1 MSKREREG
9 FLWILLAAAG
19 FAFIP
24 TIVKTVYSNSN
35 FEPLDLALWRFIV
48 AVPLMWLLVKIK
60 DRSRE
65 LGGGRSINV
74 RHTLIMGVIFAIAV
88 ISAFFALQRLPAS
101 TYIVLFYTYPALVVV
116 FSMLLGEVIRPRAW
130 LALALAM
137 IGVGLTVPDFATP
150 GAGDLLGVA
159 LALGNSAIVAVYY
172 LMARRVLTGVED
184 VSRASAY
191 IMIGTLMILLLFVPA
206 RGLQLPQNAATV
218 FGIIAIATLGT
229 VLPVFATNLA
239 IQRIGPARASLAGTV
254 EPVLSMIVAM
264 LLLGEVILGV
274 QWLGATLIVIS
285 VIILQLRPRNKVNI
299 NIAHE
304 AG

>member
-1 MSKREREG
+1 
-9 FLWILLAAAG
+9 
-19 FAFIP
+19 
-24 TIVKTVYSNSN
+24 
-35 FEPLDLALWRFIV
+35 
-48 AVPLMWLLVKIK
+48 
-60 DRSRE
+60 
-65 LGGGRSINV
+65 
-74 RHTLIMGVIFAIAV
+74 
-88 ISAFFALQRLPAS
+88 
-101 TYIVLFYTYPALVVV
+101 
-116 FSMLLGEVIRPRAW
+116 
-130 LALALAM
+130 
-137 IGVGLTVPDFATP
+137 
-150 GAGDLLGVA
+150 
-159 LALGNSAIVAVYY
+159 
-172 LMARRVLTGVED
+172 
-184 VSRASAY
+184 
-191 IMIGTLMILLLFVPA
+191 MIGTLMILLLFVPA